1 MQLPSWNVLKF
12 VVCVS
17 RKTISSRWLYIE
29 SKKVKV
35 SLRKQ
40 ETFGDATIGFPA
52 KWRLRNERRNSILM
66 TRHYPDLG
74 SASDWS
80 CRVGNLI
87 QPIRSSTQI
96 WVVTRDSMDF
106 LCSFLRRHLAVKW
119 PVVASS
125 NVGCFLSLGKSPY
138 FFNGLKSAAAL
149 IVHPNDWLNL
159 KSRSFLNWLFLAIS
173 YQTIIKMSEFFSNVE
188 QFIRQSK
195 TLPFHHRPVKMKI
208 VSLIVS
214 SGLQK

>member
-1 MQLPSWNVLKF
+1 MQLPSWNVSKF
-12 VVCVS
+12 VVCAS
-17 RKTISSRWLYIE
+17 RKNISLRWLYIE

-66 TRHYPDLG
+66 TRHGAYLG

-87 QPIRSSTQI
+87 QPIRISTQI

-106 LCSFLRRHLAVKW
+106 LCSFLRRHLAGKW
-119 PVVASS
+119 PVVASP
-125 NVGCFLSLGKSPY
+125 NVGCFLRLGKSPY

-149 IVHPNDWLNL
+149 IVQPDDWLNL
-159 KSRSFLNWLFLAIS
+159 KSRSFLNWLL
-173 YQTIIKMSEFFSNVE
+173 
-188 QFIRQSK
+188 
-195 TLPFHHRPVKMKI
+195 
-208 VSLIVS
+208 
-214 SGLQK
+214 